1 MNFTLHQSMHEANV
15 LRCPNNLIK
24 LMQCLNSLL
33 VRPDLMRTTKKSKD
47 LKSYCPCIN
56 EGQLL

>member
-24 LMQCLNSLL
+24 LMQCLNSSL
-33 VRPDLMRTTKKSKD
+33 VGPDLMRD
-47 LKSYCPCIN
+47 N
-56 EGQLL
+56 EEIERSQKLSSPV